1 MATKP
6 RGRKAKEAS
15 RTDTLLKALRFIA
28 LAQSDV
34 GNVMQRHCV
43 IHSGWIAA
51 SNNMIT
57 LGVKVADDLS
67 ACPQTKRLIAAL
79 ERCGDGVAIAQQ
91 DADRLRVVS
100 GGLRVSVPCVPLSDM
115 QLVWADPQAGPLD
128 ARFIAGLRE
137 IGPIANEKA
146 GVVQFASVLC
156 SGQNMV
162 ATTGEVIAEHWHGC
176 DTPPYWVLPAATVE
190 ALLKIDKTL
199 TGLGF
204 SGHSATF
211 YFEDE
216 SWLRTQLYED
226 KWPNPERV
234 WASFEPHAMEEIP
247 PTLFDAAA
255 TLLVFAEGGFAH
267 LQDGKLLLENQLTDA
282 AEQDVP
288 GLKAGPTV
296 KLKNLLL
303 LKHIAK
309 SMQFTEGQRAMFFTG
324 DKTRMAL
331 AIAVSKKQSASTDD
345 PMSDDIPF

>member
-1 MATKP
+1 MATVK
-6 RGRKAKEAS
+6 RGRKPKEAS
-15 RTDTLLKALRFIA
+15 KTDSLLKALRFIA

-34 GNVMQRHCV
+34 GTVLQRHCV

-51 SNNMIT
+51 TNNVIT

-100 GGLRVSVPCVPLSDM
+100 GGLRVSVPCVPLADM
-115 QLVWADPQAGPLD
+115 HLVWADQLIAPLD
-128 ARFIAGLRE
+128 SRFVDGLRE

-146 GVVQFASVLC
+146 GIVQYASVLC
-156 SGQNMV
+156 AGQSMA

-176 DTPPYWVLPAATVE
+176 ETPPYWVLPAATVE
-190 ALLKIDKTL
+190 ALLKVDKQL
-199 TGLGF
+199 TGFGF

-226 KWPNPERV
+226 KWPNAEKV
-234 WASFEPHAMEEIP
+234 WASFNPNAMEAIP

-255 TLLVFAEGGFAH
+255 TLLVFAEGGFAY
-267 LQDGKLLLENQLTDA
+267 LQEGKLLLENQLTDA

-309 SMQFTEGQRAMFFTG
+309 SMGYSKGDRAMFFAG

-331 AIAVSKKQSASTDD
+331 AIAVSKHD
-345 PMSDDIPF
+345 PNEMHDDIPF